1 MQRHAELLAARGYQV
16 PRATQ
21 HGRPKTRSTFAC
33 ACDAPQVTVYFNT
46 GVESTHAGV
55 DYRFWSAIDSNYD
68 VSMPFPSGRSTCRA
82 AAQFP
87 AADSALLEQ
96 RRRLPQFT
104 CHSAC
109 ERDAV
114 GASSQAA
121 YLMDKRDVRERC
133 NPRPSAANALTTRS
147 HSFAPWPRCTGGDSA
162 RCRYDDLVI
171 PPWHPSREAML
182 GLDGIIAV
190 SQWQVRFGP
199 RLRLSGTLVT
209 VRGGG
214 TPNV

>member
-1 MQRHAELLAARGYQV
+1 M
-16 PRATQ
+16 
-21 HGRPKTRSTFAC
+21 
-33 ACDAPQVTVYFNT
+33 YFNT

-87 AADSALLEQ
+87 AADFALLEQ

-109 ERDAV
+109 ERYAV

-121 YLMDKRDVRERC
+121 FLMDKRYVRSGLAQSGQCANHTLSFVRT
-133 NPRPSAANALTTRS
+133 AAPLHWRRQRAL
-147 HSFAPWPRCTGGDSA
+147 
-162 RCRYDDLVI
+162 
-171 PPWHPSREAML
+171 
-182 GLDGIIAV
+182 
-190 SQWQVRFGP
+190 QV
-199 RLRLSGTLVT
+199 
-209 VRGGG
+209 
-214 TPNV
+214 